1 MKLKYLG
8 TAAAEGI
15 PGMFCNCRVC
25 RNALKIRGKEIKT
38 RSQALLDDKLLI
50 DFPADTYMH
59 ILNHGLDLRNIH
71 NCIITHSHS
80 DHFYPNDFW
89 CRFEGIA
96 YDIVEEPLNIYVTE
110 AGYNEALRQLGE
122 DMNETRVKFHKI
134 APFEPFDVEDYHIIP
149 LAADH
154 DSSSNPVIYIIEK
167 GGKSLLYAHD
177 TGIFPDSTWDYLE
190 KYNKKFELISL
201 DCTGMAQKKLR
212 RSHLCLNTDKEVYD
226 RLTEI
231 GVCDKNTIVYVN
243 HFSHNGMLTHKE
255 LVVEAEKYGFLVT
268 YDSLEVV
275 F

>member
-71 NCIITHSHS
+71 NVIITHSHS

-110 AGYNEALRQLGE
+110 AGYNKALCQLGE

-154 DSSSNPVIYIIEK
+154 DSTSNPVIYIIEK
-167 GGKSLLYAHD
+167 GEKSLLYAHD

-201 DCTGMAQKKLR
+201 DCTGMAQKNWR

-255 LVVEAEKYGFLVT
+255 LVAEAEKYGFLVT

>member
-71 NCIITHSHS
+71 NVIITHSHS

-110 AGYNEALRQLGE
+110 AGYNKALRQLGE

-154 DSSSNPVIYIIEK
+154 DSTSNPVIYIIEK

-201 DCTGMAQKKLR
+201 DCTGMAQKNLR

>member
-71 NCIITHSHS
+71 NVIITHSHS

-110 AGYNEALRQLGE
+110 AGYNTALRQLGE

-154 DSSSNPVIYIIEK
+154 DSSTNPVIYIIEK

-201 DCTGMAQKKLR
+201 DCTGVAQKNLR

>member
-71 NCIITHSHS
+71 NVIITHSHA

-110 AGYNEALRQLGE
+110 AGYNEALRQLAE
-122 DMNETRVKFHKI
+122 DMDETRVKFHKI

-201 DCTGMAQKKLR
+201 DCTGMAQKNYI